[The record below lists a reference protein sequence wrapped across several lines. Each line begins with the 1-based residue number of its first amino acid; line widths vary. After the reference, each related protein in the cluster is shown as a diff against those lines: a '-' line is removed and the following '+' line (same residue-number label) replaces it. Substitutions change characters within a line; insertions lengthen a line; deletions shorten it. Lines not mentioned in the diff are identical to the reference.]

1 MNWFV
6 VPQPRP
12 DAAVRL
18 FCLPYAGAGASA
30 YRRWPA
36 AAGSDIE
43 VVAVQLPGR
52 ESRILEDP
60 EFGEIQVA
68 ELADA
73 IQAHHDGPYA
83 IYGHS
88 LGGWHAYEII
98 RRLHTTGGRLPVKL
112 YVGGCRAPHL
122 PATGTFAGL
131 STLDDEALLARV
143 EAGGGLSAEVLAEP
157 ELLELLLPVL
167 RADFTYLDQY
177 THADG
182 DPLPVP
188 VVAYAG
194 RADTAVARAD
204 IQQWERHTAAG
215 FTLHEVDGGHFF
227 LHDDRDGGAG
237 HVTELVA
244 KDLLS
249 ALPGR
254 SS

>member
-6 VPQPRP
+6 IPQPRP

-36 AAGSDIE
+36 AIGPDIE

-52 ESRILEDP
+52 ENRILEDP
-60 EFGEIQVA
+60 QFGHAEVA

-83 IYGHS
+83 LYGHS
-88 LGGWHAYEII
+88 LGGWHAYEIT
-98 RRLHTTGGRLPVKL
+98 RHLHRTGGTLPVKL
-112 YVGGCRAPHL
+112 YTGGCRAPHI

-131 STLDDEALLARV
+131 STLDDDALLARV
-143 EAGGGLSAEVLAEP
+143 TQGGGLSEDVLAEP

-167 RADFTYLDQY
+167 RADFTYLDRY
-177 THADG
+177 THTDD

-194 RADTAVARAD
+194 RADTAVALAD
-204 IQQWERHTAAG
+204 IRPWDRHTSAG
-215 FTLHEVDGGHFF
+215 CTVQEIDGNHFF
-227 LHDDRDGGAG
+227 LHDAG
-237 HVTELVA
+237 RVTELLA

-254 SS
+254 PS